1 MVKIYINSE
10 DMTAS
15 LLLPVTPS
23 EITVTEGTN
32 VREYETANSGI
43 ISLIGYNRLCE
54 VSFSSFFPANARPFA
69 VDGHRAATDYI
80 KTLERFREA
89 RIPCRLIIVGLGF
102 DKTMILE
109 SFEYSMRQG
118 EDIYYSMNFKEKRDA

>member
-10 DMTAS
+10 DMTTS

-32 VREYETANSGI
+32 VREYETAMRGI

-54 VSFSSFFPANARPFA
+54 VSFSSFFPANARLFS
-69 VDGHRAATDYI
+69 VDGHRGGDRLY
-80 KTLERFREA
+80 KDA
-89 RIPCRLIIVGLGF
+89 RTFP
-102 DKTMILE
+102 
-109 SFEYSMRQG
+109 
-118 EDIYYSMNFKEKRDA
+118 